1 MIRPATLSDASA
13 IAAIWNPIIRN
24 TTVTFNTV
32 EMTADV
38 LHKLINT
45 RPVLAALAGGEVI
58 GFATY
63 GPFRA
68 GIGYRF
74 VAEHT
79 IMVAPDSRKQGAGRE
94 LMKALAKSAKSN
106 QINAFWAGVS
116 AENEDAVAFHK
127 SVGFTEQARL
137 PEVGYKFGRYLD
149 LVLMQKR
156 L

>member
-1 MIRPATLSDASA
+1 MIRPATPSDVSA

-32 EMTADV
+32 EMTYEV
-38 LHKLINT
+38 ITKLIET
-45 RPVLAALAGGEVI
+45 RPVLVSVAGEVA

-79 IMVAPDSRKQGAGRE
+79 IMMSSEARCHGGGRA
-94 LMKALAKSAKSN
+94 LMAALEKKAKSN
-106 QINAFWAGVS
+106 QIMAFWAGVS
-116 AENEDAVAFHK
+116 AENEDGVAFHK
-127 SVGFTEQARL
+127 AIGFTEHARL
-137 PEVGYKFGRYLD
+137 PEVGHKFGRYLD

-156 L
+156 F

>member
-1 MIRPATLSDASA
+1 MIRPATPSDISS

-32 EMTADV
+32 EMTHEV
-38 LHKLINT
+38 IQKLIDT
-45 RPVLAALAGGEVI
+45 RPVLVFVSGEI
-58 GFATY
+58 AGFATY

-79 IMVAPDSRKQGAGRE
+79 IMMSPDARGQGGGRT
-94 LMKALAKSAKSN
+94 LMSALEKTARSN
-106 QINAFWAGVS
+106 QIHSFWAGVS
-116 AENEDAVAFHK
+116 AENEGGVDFHK
-127 SVGFTEQARL
+127 AIGYTEQARL
-137 PEVGYKFGRYLD
+137 PEVGHKFGRYLD

>member
-1 MIRPATLSDASA
+1 MIRPATPSDISS

-24 TTVTFNTV
+24 TTITFNTV
-32 EMTADV
+32 EMTHEIV
-38 LHKLINT
+38 QQLIDT
-45 RPVLAALAGGEVI
+45 RPVLVSVAGEI
-58 GFATY
+58 AGFATY

-79 IMVAPDSRKQGAGRE
+79 IMMAPEARGHGGGRA
-94 LMKALAKSAKSN
+94 LMTALEKTAKSN
-106 QINAFWAGVS
+106 QIHTFWAGVS
-116 AENEDAVAFHK
+116 GENEDAVAFHK
-127 SVGFTEQARL
+127 AIGFTEQAQL
-137 PEVGYKFGRYLD
+137 PEVGHKFGRYLD

>member
-1 MIRPATLSDASA
+1 MIRAATTSDVTA
-13 IAAIWNPIIRN
+13 IARIWNPIIRN

-32 EMTADV
+32 EMTYEV
-38 LHKLINT
+38 IGKMIET
-45 RPVLAALAGGEVI
+45 RPVLVSVAGEVA

-79 IMVAPDSRKQGAGRE
+79 IMMEPEARGHGGGRA
-94 LMKALAKSAKSN
+94 LMTALEKTARDH
-106 QINAFWAGVS
+106 QIHSFWAGVS
-116 AENEDAVAFHK
+116 AENESGIAFHK
-127 SVGFTEQARL
+127 AIGFTEQAHL
-137 PEVGYKFGRYLD
+137 SEVGHKFGRYLD